1 MNRIDPASSNLQSAS
16 DARALIEKGLLTS
29 CELVEA
35 CLKRIDELE
44 PTIGAWAHLDREVA
58 LQQARAA
65 DEFRKSGLPTGALH
79 GLPIGIKDIIDTVDY
94 PTERGTVLHQG
105 RQPDRDA
112 TLVSLLKEA
121 GAIIL
126 GKTVSTEMAVYA
138 PGKTRNP
145 HNPEHTP
152 GGSSSGSAAAVAAAM
167 VSLSVGTQ
175 TNGSVIR
182 PAAYCGVY
190 GYKPSFGRISRH
202 GVLKQSPP
210 LDTIGVFARDLADL
224 SLIAD
229 VLMRYDA
236 QDSAM
241 IPIAPPCIAGIM
253 AQEVPVNP
261 HFAFIRSPVWEQVE
275 PVTKDAFRELIEA
288 TNEAQPKTI
297 DIVDMPASFAALH
310 EDHRKVMEG
319 DLARSFA
326 AEYQRGKTQLSDV
339 LRDMIERGQQ
349 VSDTDYQQALAHVSD
364 YNDFLGEVFEDYD
377 AILTPATPGPAPAG
391 IDATG
396 SPVMNTIWTF
406 CGTPAINLPILQS
419 PEGLPMGVQVV
430 GERNDDAR
438 LFRSTRW
445 LLDVLQND
453 SSDASDNLF
462 LLY

>member
-1 MNRIDPASSNLQSAS
+1 VDRFNPARSNLLSATE
-16 DARALIEKGLLTS
+16 ARALIGQGALTS

-35 CLKRIDELE
+35 CLARIDELE

-58 LQQARAA
+58 LQQAAAA
-65 DEFRKSGLPTGALH
+65 DEFRKSGVALGALH
-79 GLPIGIKDIIDTVDY
+79 GLPIGIKDIIDTADY

-105 RQPDRDA
+105 RQPERDA

-126 GKTVSTEMAVYA
+126 GKTVSTELAVYA

-145 HNPEHTP
+145 HNPDHTP

-202 GVLKQSPP
+202 GVLEQSPP

-224 SLIAD
+224 ALIAD

-241 IPIAPPCIAGIM
+241 IPLAPPCIAPIM
-253 AQEVPVNP
+253 AQEVPASP

-275 PVTKDAFRELIEA
+275 PVTKDALRELIEA

-310 EDHRKVMEG
+310 EDHRQVMEG

-326 AEYQRGKTQLSDV
+326 AEYQRGKVQLSDV
-339 LRDMIERGQQ
+339 LPDMIERGQQ
-349 VSDTDYQQALAHVSD
+349 VSDTDYQQALARMQN
-364 YNDFLGEVFEDYD
+364 YNAFLGEVFEDYD

-391 IDATG
+391 IEATG

-406 CGTPAINLPILQS
+406 CGTPAINLPLLQS
-419 PEGLPMGVQVV
+419 PDGLPMGVQVV

-453 SSDASDNLF
+453 SLDASDN
-462 LLY
+462 

>member
-1 MNRIDPASSNLQSAS
+1 MLSAT
-16 DARALIEKGLLTS
+16 DAHALVKKGLLSS
-29 CELVEA
+29 CELVESCFA
-35 CLKRIDELE
+35 RIDELE

-65 DEFRKSGLPTGALH
+65 DEFRKSGLPIGALH
-79 GLPIGIKDIIDTVDY
+79 GLPIGIKDIIDTTDY
-94 PTERGTVLHQG
+94 PTECGTVLHQG
-105 RQPDRDA
+105 RQPERDA

-126 GKTVSTEMAVYA
+126 GKTVSTELAVYA

-167 VSLSVGTQ
+167 VALSVGTQ

-202 GVLKQSPP
+202 GVLEQSPP

-224 SLIAD
+224 ALMAD
-229 VLMRYDA
+229 VLMRFDA
-236 QDSAM
+236 QDEAM
-241 IPIAPPCIAGIM
+241 TPIAPLCVASIM
-253 AQEVPVNP
+253 AQEVPADP

-275 PVTKDAFRELIEA
+275 PVTKEALRELIEA
-288 TNEAQPKTI
+288 TNEARPKTI
-297 DIVDMPASFAALH
+297 DIVNMPASFADLH

-326 AEYQRGKTQLSDV
+326 AEYQRGKAQLSDV
-339 LRDMIERGQQ
+339 LREMIERGQQ
-349 VSDTDYQQALAHVSD
+349 VSDADYQQALARMQE
-364 YNDFLGEVFEDYD
+364 YNAYLGEVFEDYD

-391 IDATG
+391 IEATG

-419 PEGLPMGVQVV
+419 PDGLPMGVQVV
-430 GERNDDAR
+430 GATNDDAR

-453 SSDASDNLF
+453 TPDASDN
-462 LLY
+462 

>member
-1 MNRIDPASSNLQSAS
+1 MDRIDPASSNLQSAS

-35 CLKRIDELE
+35 CLKRIEQLE
-44 PTIGAWAHLDREVA
+44 PTIGAWTHLDRDIA

-152 GGSSSGSAAAVAAAM
+152 GGSSSGSVAAVAAAM

-202 GVLKQSPP
+202 GVLEQSPP

-224 SLIAD
+224 ALIAD

-275 PVTKDAFRELIEA
+275 AVTKDAFREIIEA

-349 VSDTDYQQALAHVSD
+349 VSDTDYQQALAHMSD

-391 IDATG
+391 IEATG

-419 PEGLPMGVQVV
+419 PDGLPMGVQVV

-445 LLDVLQND
+445 LLDILQND
-453 SSDASDNLF
+453 SSDASDN
-462 LLY
+462 